1 MEAST
6 TIKQML
12 AGNRIFVPSYQR
24 AYSWETELEKANS
37 PKQTN
42 VFLSETR
49 KILKEIADIYIKMT
63 IKWIN
68 QAIRERTFK
77 ISKKLEINFKTDIL
91 KITKAG
97 KGGIKNESES

>member
-1 MEAST
+1 M
-6 TIKQML
+6 
-12 AGNRIFVPSYQR
+12 
-24 AYSWETELEKANS
+24 
-37 PKQTN
+37 
-42 VFLSETR
+42 
-49 KILKEIADIYIKMT
+49 KEIADIYIKMM